1 MIRVFFG
8 SILGI
13 VAFLALVS
21 GLSFLSFKAYEFYAP
36 KYRAVDAK
44 VFKESEQYNEGMVRD
59 LSELQHQ
66 YITATDDEKA
76 ALRPI
81 IRHRFE
87 VYDRDRL
94 PTDLRAFYDT
104 INSTKSY

>member
-1 MIRVFFG
+1 MRDFFAVV
-8 SILGI
+8 LTMVLAVLV
-13 VAFLALVS
+13 VA
-21 GLSFLSFKAYEFYAP
+21 GLSFGSFKAYEFYAP

-59 LSELQHQ
+59 LSELQRQ
-66 YITATDDEKA
+66 YITATDEEKA

-94 PTDLRAFYDT
+94 PADLRSFYDS
-104 INSTKSY
+104 INSTKSF

>member
-1 MIRVFFG
+1 MRDFLSALTAVVLGFAL
-8 SILGI
+8 ILGI
-13 VAFLALVS
+13 
-21 GLSFLSFKAYEFYAP
+21 SFGSYKMYEFFAP

-44 VFKESEQYNEGMVRD
+44 VFKESEQYNDGMIRD
-59 LSELQHQ
+59 LSELQRQ
-66 YITATDDEKA
+66 YITAKPDEQA

-94 PTDLRAFYDT
+94 PADLRQFYDS
-104 INSTKSY
+104 INDTKSF